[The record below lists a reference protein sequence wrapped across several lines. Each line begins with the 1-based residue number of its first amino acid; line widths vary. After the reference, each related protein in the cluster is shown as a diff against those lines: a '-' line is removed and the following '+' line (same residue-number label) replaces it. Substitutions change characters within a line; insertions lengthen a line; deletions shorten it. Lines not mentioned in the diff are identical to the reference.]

1 MRKEELGLLL
11 ESELEK
17 PVAEIDS
24 ELVQQI
30 LEILE
35 TAPSPE
41 QQRTS
46 WERIKS
52 LIIAND
58 ESKSDFCIVSCT
70 FKHHRYIFRTSLVH
84 LSYIFSTTLT
94 IWRVKIRY

>member
-58 ESKSDFCIVSCT
+58 DSKSDFCIVSCM
-70 FKHHRYIFRTSLVH
+70 K
-84 LSYIFSTTLT
+84 
-94 IWRVKIRY
+94 K

>member
-52 LIIAND
+52 LIIANN
-58 ESKSDFCIVSCT
+58 ESKSDFI
-70 FKHHRYIFRTSLVH
+70 
-84 LSYIFSTTLT
+84 
-94 IWRVKIRY
+94 

>member
-58 ESKSDFCIVSCT
+58 ESKSDFI
-70 FKHHRYIFRTSLVH
+70 
-84 LSYIFSTTLT
+84 
-94 IWRVKIRY
+94 

>member
-46 WERIKS
+46 WEGIKS

-58 ESKSDFCIVSCT
+58 ESKSDFI
-70 FKHHRYIFRTSLVH
+70 
-84 LSYIFSTTLT
+84 
-94 IWRVKIRY
+94 

>member
-35 TAPSPE
+35 TAPSSE

-52 LIIAND
+52 LIIANN
-58 ESKSDFCIVSCT
+58 ESKSDFI
-70 FKHHRYIFRTSLVH
+70 
-84 LSYIFSTTLT
+84 
-94 IWRVKIRY
+94 

>member
-58 ESKSDFCIVSCT
+58 ESKSNFI
-70 FKHHRYIFRTSLVH
+70 
-84 LSYIFSTTLT
+84 
-94 IWRVKIRY
+94 

>member
-1 MRKEELGLLL
+1 MRNEELGLLL

-52 LIIAND
+52 LIIANN
-58 ESKSDFCIVSCT
+58 ESKSDFI
-70 FKHHRYIFRTSLVH
+70 
-84 LSYIFSTTLT
+84 
-94 IWRVKIRY
+94 

>member
-1 MRKEELGLLL
+1 MREEVLGLLL

-52 LIIAND
+52 LIIANN
-58 ESKSDFCIVSCT
+58 ESKSDFI
-70 FKHHRYIFRTSLVH
+70 
-84 LSYIFSTTLT
+84 
-94 IWRVKIRY
+94 